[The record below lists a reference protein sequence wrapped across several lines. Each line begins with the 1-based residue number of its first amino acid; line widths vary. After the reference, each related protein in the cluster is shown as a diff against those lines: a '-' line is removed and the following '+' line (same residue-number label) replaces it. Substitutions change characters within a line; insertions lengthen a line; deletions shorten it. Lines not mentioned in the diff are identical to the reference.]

1 MFDVRRSAPAPTKAR
16 SANVMVM
23 RIPNTTASIPPDE
36 SGPAN
41 RRPRTPS
48 LTPVPVGTNTT
59 RNPATQANAY
69 APMESAI
76 LEMGRSM
83 PNP

>member
-1 MFDVRRSAPAPTKAR
+1 
-16 SANVMVM
+16 MVM
-23 RIPNTTASIPPDE
+23 RLTNTTASMPPDE
-36 SGPAN
+36 SEPAN

-48 LTPVPVGTNTT
+48 LTPVPAGTNTT

-76 LEMGRSM
+76 LEMERS
-83 PNP
+83 NAEAIS